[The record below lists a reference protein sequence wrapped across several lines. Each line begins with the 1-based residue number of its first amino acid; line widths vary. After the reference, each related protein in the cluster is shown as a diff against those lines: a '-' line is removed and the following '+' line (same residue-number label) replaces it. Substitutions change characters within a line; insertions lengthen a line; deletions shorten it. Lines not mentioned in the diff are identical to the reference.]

1 MQRQKLFGRKY
12 IKIYSYILQIIST
25 ENTYLLS
32 SHCALFNQG
41 FMWPT
46 MENFQVIF
54 LNIDFWLFSL
64 FSSPVTPKRRM
75 SEPLILSHRPLN
87 CLHIFHSFSSSCC
100 ILTMIV
106 SFIKFP
112 LFSFIDFFVKSCHNY
127 IAFISIKLIL
137 THSFHIQF
145 CFISVLLQSFFFH
158 YGFWVFLDF

>member
-1 MQRQKLFGRKY
+1 MEGNTLKY
-12 IKIYSYILQIIST
+12 ILIFSKLSPLRILICLVLT
-25 ENTYLLS
+25 VPF
-32 SHCALFNQG
+32 FNQG

-158 YGFWVFLDF
+158 YGFWVFLDL